1 MSQRHGVRDKR
12 ILAVENNDLV
22 LSFLVDVLI
31 ADGYQV
37 DTATNGR
44 EALEKIDRAPYDL
57 IISDVRMPEVDG
69 AELCRGLAARDAEAA
84 ARLVFLAGFSSRQRD
99 LPRRE
104 RCTGPDQARRAGGA
118 PLARRAHDGSHRGAR
133 SELTGSRRRAS
144 ASGPR
149 DRTR

>member
-1 MSQRHGVRDKR
+1 MRAKR

-84 ARLVFLAGFSSRQRD
+84 ARLVFLASPDSLHDNETFLAGSGVPV
-99 LPRRE
+99 LTKPVELEELHLLVE
-104 RCTGPDQARRAGGA
+104 RMTGRIAEPVQ
-118 PLARRAHDGSHRGAR
+118 S
-133 SELTGSRRRAS
+133 
-144 ASGPR
+144 
-149 DRTR
+149 